1 MLSKAGPRAEDFH
14 RLQLDRLA
22 EPIQAVEIDEL
33 HAPLASPKKGEN
45 PVLALLA
52 TSRRRRGSTW
62 IHVALAAASRFVIEL
77 RLGPRTLE
85 SARELL
91 ASVAA
96 WCRPGQPLLIEADE
110 HRPYPQAILDLFGV
124 TRFRRRRHG
133 RGRRKHPDLKPPPG
147 LLVGVVHKVRD
158 ACGNLLRVKTRRLFG
173 RRRDILKLLN
183 RLKVGRRINTGH
195 IERLNGTMR
204 TQQTRLARRT
214 RNVSHAAQ
222 AAAVGAVA
230 LARPLSLGAS
240 TPFVGWP
247 HASHG
252 HGLGRGGVDCS

>member
-1 MLSKAGPRAEDFH
+1 M
-14 RLQLDRLA
+14 
-22 EPIQAVEIDEL
+22 
-33 HAPLASPKKGEN
+33 
-45 PVLALLA
+45 
-52 TSRRRRGSTW
+52 
-62 IHVALAAASRFVIEL
+62 ALAAASRYVIEL

-96 WCRPGQPLLIEADE
+96 WCRPRQPLLIEADE
-110 HRPYPQAILDLFGV
+110 HRPYPQAILDLFGL

-158 ACGNLLRVKTRRLFG
+158 ACGNLLRVKPRRLFG
-173 RRRDILKLLN
+173 RRRDILKTLK

-214 RNVSHAAQ
+214 RNVSHASQALQ
-222 AAAVGAVA
+222 AALWLWRDIYHWVHPHHSLSGRTPAMAMGLAKAAWTVRDYVCYPVHVA
-230 LARPLSLGAS
+230 TWQRALWAEHRENLLTIGLNRRKRLKPLPMS
-240 TPFVGWP
+240 
-247 HASHG
+247 
-252 HGLGRGGVDCS
+252 

>member
-1 MLSKAGPRAEDFH
+1 M
-14 RLQLDRLA
+14 
-22 EPIQAVEIDEL
+22 
-33 HAPLASPKKGEN
+33 
-45 PVLALLA
+45 
-52 TSRRRRGSTW
+52 
-62 IHVALAAASRFVIEL
+62 ALAAASRYVIEL

-96 WCRPGQPLLIEADE
+96 CCRPRQPLLIEADE

-173 RRRDILKLLN
+173 RRRDILKLLK

-214 RNVSHAAQ
+214 RNVSHAPQPLQSALWLWRDLYHW
-222 AAAVGAVA
+222 VHPHSSLGGHTPAVA
-230 LARPLSLGAS
+230 IGLAEEAWTVRDYVCYPVHVGSWQRALWAEQRQNLLTIGLNGQKHRKLLPLS
-240 TPFVGWP
+240 
-247 HASHG
+247 
-252 HGLGRGGVDCS
+252 